1 MFKNM
6 SIDDVFN
13 KIKEIYKS
21 LDRKDY
27 WMSFKTY
34 KEYEDSEI
42 KRMTA
47 EIDANGGC
55 HNAPFTL
62 IDMNE
67 PGRIPYASIYDG
79 GVDGVS
85 EFNPD
90 IDDIDDI
97 DYIDDGTLRYIY
109 GQHCYW
115 VSNQQV
121 LRDDQ
126 DKIKNSLGDIVML
139 TMSNNVPLH
148 EFEGIASSIYEK
160 SAKSRYIN
168 NNRYMHRNLKPG

>member
-1 MFKNM
+1 M
-6 SIDDVFN
+6 SIDAVFN
-13 KIKEIYKS
+13 KIKEAYKS

-27 WMSFKTY
+27 WISCKTY

-47 EIDANGGC
+47 EIDANGSC

-62 IDMNE
+62 IDINE
-67 PGRIPYASIYDG
+67 SGRIPYASIYDG
-79 GVDGVS
+79 GIDRVS

-90 IDDIDDI
+90 VQVDDI

-121 LRDDQ
+121 LYDDQ

-139 TMSNNVPLH
+139 TASSTVPINKL
-148 EFEGIASSIYEK
+148 EGIASSIYEK
-160 SAKSRYIN
+160 SRCISNRYI
-168 NNRYMHRNLKPG
+168 HRNLRLSNKLGQT

>member
-1 MFKNM
+1 M

-13 KIKEIYKS
+13 KIKGAYKL

-27 WMSFKTY
+27 WMSCKTY

-42 KRMTA
+42 KRMTD

-62 IDMNE
+62 IDINE

-79 GVDGVS
+79 GVDRVS

-90 IDDIDDI
+90 VQVDDI

-121 LRDDQ
+121 MHDDQ
-126 DKIKNSLGDIVML
+126 DKIKSSLGDIVML
-139 TMSNNVPLH
+139 TMSNDVPIS
-148 EFEGIASSIYEK
+148 EFEGIASSIYEN
-160 SAKSRYIN
+160 STKSRYVHNKRCI
-168 NNRYMHRNLKPG
+168 HRNLKLK

>member
-1 MFKNM
+1 M

-13 KIKEIYKS
+13 KIKEAYKS

-27 WMSFKTY
+27 WMSCKTY
-34 KEYEDSEI
+34 REYEDSEI

-62 IDMNE
+62 IDINK

-79 GVDGVS
+79 GIDMVS

-90 IDDIDDI
+90 
-97 DYIDDGTLRYIY
+97 
-109 GQHCYW
+109 
-115 VSNQQV
+115 V
-121 LRDDQ
+121 
-126 DKIKNSLGDIVML
+126 
-139 TMSNNVPLH
+139 
-148 EFEGIASSIYEK
+148 
-160 SAKSRYIN
+160 
-168 NNRYMHRNLKPG
+168 

>member
-1 MFKNM
+1 M
-6 SIDDVFN
+6 SIDEVFN
-13 KIKEIYKS
+13 KIKDEYKS

-27 WMSFKTY
+27 WLSCKTY

-42 KRMTA
+42 KRMTT
-47 EIDANGGC
+47 EIDNKGSC

-62 IDMNE
+62 IGINE
-67 PGRIPYASIYDG
+67 QGRIPYASIYDG
-79 GVDGVS
+79 GVDRVS

-90 IDDIDDI
+90 VDVDDI

-121 LRDDQ
+121 LHDDQ

-139 TMSNNVPLH
+139 TMSSTVPIYK
-148 EFEGIASSIYEK
+148 FIDIASNIYEK
-160 SAKSRYIN
+160 STKSRYI
-168 NNRYMHRNLKPG
+168 HRNLKINIQ

>member
-1 MFKNM
+1 M

-27 WMSFKTY
+27 WMSCKTY

-62 IDMNE
+62 IDINK
-67 PGRIPYASIYDG
+67 PGKIPYASIYDG
-79 GVDGVS
+79 GVDRVS

-90 IDDIDDI
+90 VDDIDDI

-121 LRDDQ
+121 MHDDQ

-139 TMSNNVPLH
+139 TMSNNVTISKL
-148 EFEGIASSIYEK
+148 EGIASSIYEK

-168 NNRYMHRNLKPG
+168 RNLKLNIQ